1 MSTTLVASPRKDTK
15 RSTTKAVRKEG
26 KIPAIVYGKGIETQ
40 AIAVDAVE
48 LTKILREHGRNAL
61 LKLQTQD
68 GTEHAVLVQEIQ
80 SDAIRRDWLHV
91 DFHKVSMN
99 EKIDIEV
106 PVVLTGQAI
115 GEKEGGVVDHTLREV
130 IINVLPTEI
139 PEVLEFDI
147 SELNIGDVVTVND
160 LKEKYAY
167 DYVTEGD
174 EAIVSI
180 VPPTELGET
189 DVDADESAEPEVI
202 GEKAEEE

>member
-1 MSTTLVASPRKDTK
+1 MSTTLVASPRKDAK

-40 AIAVDAVE
+40 AIAVDALE
-48 LTKILREHGRNAL
+48 LTKTLREHGRNAL
-61 LKLQTQD
+61 LNLQTPD
-68 GTEHAVLVQEIQ
+68 GAEHAVLVQEIQ
-80 SDAIRRDWLHV
+80 TDAIRRDWLHV
-91 DFHKVSMN
+91 DFHKVSMT

-106 PVVLTGQAI
+106 PVVLTGTAI
-115 GEKEGGVVDHTLREV
+115 GEKDGGVVDHTLREV
-130 IINVLPTEI
+130 TINVLPTEI
-139 PEVLEFDI
+139 PEVLEYDI

-180 VPPTELGET
+180 VPPTELGEV

-202 GEKAEEE
+202 GEKTEEE